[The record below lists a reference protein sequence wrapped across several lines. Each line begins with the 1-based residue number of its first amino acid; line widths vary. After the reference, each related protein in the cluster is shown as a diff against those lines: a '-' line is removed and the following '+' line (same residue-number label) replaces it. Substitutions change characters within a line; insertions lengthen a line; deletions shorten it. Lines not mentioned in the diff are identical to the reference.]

1 MVPGTIGLVYS
12 DLAEVVSRLSEAN
25 RDALEG
31 TAFAWREDSD
41 DVVHVSCPYGEEGC
55 SMASRVPVVVR

>member
-12 DLAEVVSRLSEAN
+12 DLTEVVSRLGEAN

-31 TAFAWREDSD
+31 TAFAWREESD
-41 DVVHVSCPYGEEGC
+41 DVIHVSCPYGEEG
-55 SMASRVPVVVR
+55 

>member
-12 DLAEVVSRLSEAN
+12 DLTEVVSRLGEAN

-31 TAFAWREDSD
+31 TEFAWNKESD
-41 DVVHVSCPYGEEGC
+41 DVVHVSCPYGEEGRF
-55 SMASRVPVVVR
+55 MASRAPSFAH